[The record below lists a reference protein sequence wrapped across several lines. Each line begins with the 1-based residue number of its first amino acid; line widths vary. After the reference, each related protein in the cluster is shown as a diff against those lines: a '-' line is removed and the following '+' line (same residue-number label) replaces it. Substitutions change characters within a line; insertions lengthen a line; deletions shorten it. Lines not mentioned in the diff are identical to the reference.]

1 MSFRLYN
8 TLTHGIEQFTPLD
21 AAGRRVTF
29 YSCGPTVYDFAHIGN
44 FRSFLNADLLR
55 RALELTGYEVV
66 HVMNMTDVG
75 HMTEPDA
82 GVEAE
87 DRMEVA
93 GRRLLEAKKSGTLPA
108 DAGDIDPGDPW
119 AIADYYCRAFLDDAR
134 RLGLT
139 VAIEAAERPDLMP
152 RPTRYIDEMIELVG
166 TLIEKRSAYVAGD
179 GAVYFDVRSFPDYGR
194 LSGNSIDQLREAA
207 GGRIDEAHQA
217 VKKHPADFL
226 LWKPDR
232 QHTMR
237 WPSPWGEGYPGW
249 HLECSVM
256 ASSLLGR
263 ETGGVIDLHSGGE
276 DNIFPHHECEIAQTC
291 SASGEPLFA
300 RYWFHTRHLTV
311 EGAKMSKSTGNFHTL
326 ADLMDRG
333 ASPAAIRLELTRTHY
348 RSNANF
354 TFQGLRDT
362 QRLVDRWS
370 RLDEALGAGCARS
383 TGTAPLHAA
392 LGEFRTALSDD
403 LNVAGAIG
411 ALSRAVGGYTI
422 DNPAGEVPHD
432 ELDALRTMLK
442 ALGVLGL
449 DRAAASGT
457 LDETL
462 IETRVSER
470 AAARTARDWATS
482 DRIRDELLLMGVAIK
497 DGPDGT
503 TWTRIV
509 R

>member
-207 GGRIDEAHQA
+207 GGRIDS
-217 VKKHPADFL
+217 F
-226 LWKPDR
+226 
-232 QHTMR
+232 
-237 WPSPWGEGYPGW
+237 G
-249 HLECSVM
+249 
-256 ASSLLGR
+256 
-263 ETGGVIDLHSGGE
+263 
-276 DNIFPHHECEIAQTC
+276 
-291 SASGEPLFA
+291 
-300 RYWFHTRHLTV
+300 
-311 EGAKMSKSTGNFHTL
+311 
-326 ADLMDRG
+326 ADLDIG
-333 ASPAAIRLELTRTHY
+333 EVT
-348 RSNANF
+348 
-354 TFQGLRDT
+354 LRDGDVYFNG
-362 QRLVDRWS
+362 QRLTDNQARAIAVACA
-370 RLDEALGAGCARS
+370 EAQ
-383 TGTAPLHAA
+383 
-392 LGEFRTALSDD
+392 
-403 LNVAGAIG
+403 
-411 ALSRAVGGYTI
+411 
-422 DNPAGEVPHD
+422 
-432 ELDALRTMLK
+432 
-442 ALGVLGL
+442 
-449 DRAAASGT
+449 
-457 LDETL
+457 
-462 IETRVSER
+462 
-470 AAARTARDWATS
+470 
-482 DRIRDELLLMGVAIK
+482 
-497 DGPDGT
+497 
-503 TWTRIV
+503 
-509 R
+509 